1 MSETSSQPRAHSS
14 MPASPA
20 TVEAPNLLHRVERAD
35 PPLRFSRLNPV
46 DALNARAGNRF
57 DVPGAG
63 VLYGATTAAG
73 AYAETLAGFR
83 RKAST
88 QRNLT
93 RHGLEP
99 GRVAPGEVPA
109 DWVTTRRIRTFR
121 VAGSLPFVDVEAPA
135 THTFLTEHAP
145 ELLLQHDL
153 ENLDVAHVRG
163 PNRLLTRAIA
173 GWVYSRT
180 DEHGDALYAGIRYVS
195 RLGDFEC
202 WAVFDGA
209 HVVLDDTRD
218 ILYVDPALREI
229 AELYHLSFA

>member
-1 MSETSSQPRAHSS
+1 MLAE
-14 MPASPA
+14 PA
-20 TVEAPNLLHRVERAD
+20 TVEAPPLLSRVERAE

-63 VLYGATTAAG
+63 VLYGATEATG

-83 RKAST
+83 AKAST
-88 QRNLT
+88 QRALIAHDLDPN
-93 RHGLEP
+93 RIG
-99 GRVAPGEVPA
+99 PGEVPGGWIA
-109 DWVTTRRIRTFR
+109 TRRLRTFH
-121 VAGSLPFVDVEAPA
+121 VAGSLPFVDVEAPT

-145 ELLLQHDL
+145 ELLLQHDI

-173 GWVYSRT
+173 GWAYSRT
-180 DEHGDALYAGIRYVS
+180 DEHGDPLYAGIRYVS

-209 HVVLDDTRD
+209 HVELDSTQNITLD
-218 ILYVDPALREI
+218 DPALQEV
-229 AELYHLSFA
+229 ANLYHLSFGPTG

>member
-1 MSETSSQPRAHSS
+1 
-14 MPASPA
+14 MPAEPA
-20 TVEAPNLLHRVERAD
+20 TVEAPHLLSRVERAD

-46 DALNARAGNRF
+46 DAPNPRAGNRF

-63 VLYGATTAAG
+63 VLYGATAAAG

-83 RKAST
+83 RKASA
-88 QRNLT
+88 QRTLTNL
-93 RHGLEP
+93 GLEP
-99 GRVAPGEVPA
+99 GRIAPGEVPA
-109 DWVTTRRIRTFR
+109 GWIATRRLRTFH
-121 VAGSLPFVDVEAPA
+121 VVGSLPFVDVEAPA

-163 PNRLLTRAIA
+163 PNRLLTRTIA

-180 DEHGDALYAGIRYVS
+180 DEHGGALYAGIRYVS

-209 HVVLDDTRD
+209 RVELEATREIVPD
-218 ILYVDPALREI
+218 DPALREVVD
-229 AELYHLSFA
+229 LYHLTFG